1 MKITIDISD
10 IEYAILKTH
19 LVSPEEWVEN
29 ALRDKIRKC
38 ANRVFEANTGRIA
51 ARVAMRNKLTELDKL
66 DMKPRTD
73 KDARPKLKHKEKDL
87 KK

>member
-19 LVSPEEWVEN
+19 LVSPEEWIEN

-51 ARVAMRNKLTELDKL
+51 AKVVMKDKLTELDKL
-66 DMKPRTD
+66 DLKPRTD
-73 KDARPKLKHKEKDL
+73 KDGRPKLKHKEKEP
-87 KK
+87 K